1 MVCLEDHRAANV
13 CVYKPEVLF
22 SLKNLL
28 VSFPFH
34 LLLTQVTL
42 FLGLHTQTTAPG
54 QRKGGL
60 KKLKS
65 KSANM
70 HWWWV
75 LGQAGLA
82 EGWNSGVSTAL
93 PWSQIPS
100 GQASPAWNREQ
111 LSGASSKGW
120 GPLSVSASPFPAY
133 WMPSIQ
139 VQDRE
144 RAPSQPANWT
154 MDPVC
159 LPLLCKLAAFH
170 L

>member
-54 QRKGGL
+54 QRKGRL

-75 LGQAGLA
+75 LG
-82 EGWNSGVSTAL
+82 
-93 PWSQIPS
+93 
-100 GQASPAWNREQ
+100 
-111 LSGASSKGW
+111 
-120 GPLSVSASPFPAY
+120 
-133 WMPSIQ
+133 
-139 VQDRE
+139 
-144 RAPSQPANWT
+144 
-154 MDPVC
+154 
-159 LPLLCKLAAFH
+159 
-170 L
+170 